1 MGYIGK
7 LLVKLGLDSK
17 EFDSGINSAQK
28 KSTDFSGAI
37 TKMGT
42 AIIAAFSVDAVINF
56 GKAAV
61 NAYNESAL
69 AAAKLNA
76 VLKST
81 GGVAGQSAEE
91 IQALAANLQKTTT
104 YEDDATVAAASLL
117 ATFKSVS
124 GQNFEQAIK
133 TAQDLATIMG
143 GDLNG
148 SVLQLG
154 KALEDP
160 ERGLVALRKS
170 GVSFTQSQIEGIKEL
185 ISEGKKY
192 EAQQLIL
199 KEVNSQVGGAAKA
212 AGDTAAGAWTKA
224 ANAAGDFMEVLGSG
238 TEKTKGFASGLEN
251 YFSVLTDIWGSEA
264 AGVGFLDKL
273 YAMFNAQSD
282 AAQRIREDKQARK
295 QQVEDNRRIV
305 DGYMEQI
312 KTAAQAQQ
320 MLKDLGGLQTG
331 WSATLKDELNNFIKR
346 EKLRKDE
353 LAATASQLAQEK
365 QLEEAR
371 KGFGAIPQKQREIE
385 ALQDAIKNASAVEL
399 PALNNALYARQ
410 QELELLKQVNA
421 EIFKKFQLES
431 QASTEKFQSVF
442 AESNAKA
449 TDKATSDNEYIVDV
463 DLNEIIKE
471 GDEALKKF
479 QAQQEKATLIAK
491 MFKAT
496 IDASIS
502 GGIQALVGSIMETG
516 ELDFGSVLGA
526 LLAPFGDLAIQLG
539 EMALATG
546 FGISAILSSL
556 TTLNPV
562 AAVAAGVALIAL
574 GSVIKAGVSML
585 GKSKGKS
592 SGGATSQSTT
602 AYTGGGSAYTPN
614 AAMANMNINVT
625 GKISGND
632 IVLSYDKT
640 KDNKSR

>member
-17 EFDSGINSAQK
+17 EFDNGLNSAQK

-56 GKAAV
+56 GKSAV
-61 NAYNESAL
+61 KAYNESAL

-104 YEDDATVAAASLL
+104 FEDDATIAAASLL

-133 TAQDLATIMG
+133 SAQDLSTIMG

-148 SVLQLG
+148 AVLQLG

-170 GVSFTQSQIEGIKEL
+170 GVSFTQTQIEGIKQL
-185 ISEGKKY
+185 ISEGRKY

-199 KEVNSQVGGAAKA
+199 KEVNTQVGGAAKA

-251 YFSVLTDIWGSEA
+251 YFSVLTEIWGSEA

-273 YAMFNAQSD
+273 YATFNAQSD
-282 AAQRIREDKQARK
+282 AAQRIRDDKQARADEIK
-295 QQVEDNRRIV
+295 QNRLII
-305 DGYMEQI
+305 DGYMKQI

-320 MLKDLGGLQTG
+320 MIKDLGGLQTG
-331 WSATLKDELNNFIKR
+331 WAQGLKDELNNFIKR
-346 EKLRKDE
+346 EQLRKDE
-353 LAATASQLAQEK
+353 LAATKAQLAQEK

-371 KGFGAIPQKQREIE
+371 KGFGAIPNKQREIE
-385 ALQDAIKNASAVEL
+385 ALQEKIKNASAVEL
-399 PALNNALYARQ
+399 PALNDALYARQ
-410 QELELLKQVNA
+410 QELELLKQVNS
-421 EIFKKFQLES
+421 EIFKRFQQELQS
-431 QASTEKFQSVF
+431 STEKFQSLF
-442 AESNAKA
+442 ADSEAKA
-449 TDKATSDNEYIVDV
+449 KANVEVDMTGTDV
-463 DLNEIIKE
+463 DANDIIAQ

-479 QAQQEKATLIAK
+479 QAQQEKAAQMAQMFNSTIAS
-491 MFKAT
+491 
-496 IDASIS
+496 SIS

-546 FGISAILSSL
+546 IGITAILDSL
-556 TTLNPV
+556 ATLNPG
-562 AAVAAGVALIAL
+562 AAIAAGIALIAL

-592 SGGATSQSTT
+592 NGGATSQSTT

-614 AAMANMNINVT
+614 VAMANMNINVT

>member
-17 EFDSGINSAQK
+17 EFDNGLNSAQK

-56 GKAAV
+56 GKSAV
-61 NAYNESAL
+61 KAYNESAL

-104 YEDDATVAAASLL
+104 FEDDATIAAASLL

-133 TAQDLATIMG
+133 SAQDLSTIMG

-148 SVLQLG
+148 AVLQLG

-170 GVSFTQSQIEGIKEL
+170 GVSFTQTQIEGIKQL
-185 ISEGKKY
+185 ISEGRKY

-199 KEVNSQVGGAAKA
+199 KEVNTQVGGAAKA

-251 YFSVLTDIWGSEA
+251 YFSVLTEIWGSEA

-273 YAMFNAQSD
+273 YATFNAQSD
-282 AAQRIREDKQARK
+282 AAQRIRDDKQARADEIK
-295 QQVEDNRRIV
+295 QNRLII

-320 MLKDLGGLQTG
+320 MIKDLGGLQTG
-331 WSATLKDELNNFIKR
+331 WAQGLKDELNNFIKR
-346 EKLRKDE
+346 EQLRKDE
-353 LAATASQLAQEK
+353 LAATKAQLAQEK

-385 ALQDAIKNASAVEL
+385 SLQEAIKNASAVEL
-399 PALNNALYARQ
+399 PALNDALYARQ
-410 QELELLKQVNA
+410 QELELLKQVNS
-421 EIFKKFQLES
+421 EIFKRFQQELQS
-431 QASTEKFQSVF
+431 STEKFQSLF
-442 AESNAKA
+442 ADSEAKA
-449 TDKATSDNEYIVDV
+449 KANVEVDMTGTDV
-463 DLNEIIKE
+463 DANDIIAQ

-479 QAQQEKATLIAK
+479 QAQQEKAAQMAQMFNSTIAS
-491 MFKAT
+491 
-496 IDASIS
+496 SIS

-546 FGISAILSSL
+546 IGITAILDSL
-556 TTLNPV
+556 ATLNPG
-562 AAVAAGVALIAL
+562 AAIAAGIALIAL

-592 SGGATSQSTT
+592 NGGATSQSTT

-614 AAMANMNINVT
+614 VAMANMNINVT

>member
-104 YEDDATVAAASLL
+104 FEDDATIAAASLL
-117 ATFKSVS
+117 ATFKSVT

-238 TEKTKGFASGLEN
+238 VEHTKGVANAFEDL
-251 YFSVLTDIWGSEA
+251 FTDLTQIWDSDA
-264 AGVGFLDKL
+264 VGFWGKVEATLAPGGRAASKIQKAL
-273 YAMFNAQSD
+273 YARNKELVENRKAVEGYMQEIKTISD
-282 AAQRIREDKQARK
+282 AQNKLASLGSDRS
-295 QQVEDNRRIV
+295 
-305 DGYMEQI
+305 GY
-312 KTAAQAQQ
+312 KQ
-320 MLKDLGGLQTG
+320 ML
-331 WSATLKDELNNFIKR
+331 ADELNNFIKR

-353 LAATASQLAQEK
+353 LAATAAQLAQEK

-385 ALQDAIKNASAVEL
+385 ALQEAIKNASAVEL

-442 AESNAKA
+442 AESEAKA
-449 TDKATSDNEYIVDV
+449 KAKVEVDMTGTDIDAND
-463 DLNEIIKE
+463 IITQ

-479 QAQQEKATLIAK
+479 QAQQEKASQMAQMFNSTIAS
-491 MFKAT
+491 
-496 IDASIS
+496 SIS

-546 FGISAILSSL
+546 IGITAILDSL
-556 TTLNPV
+556 ATLNPG
-562 AAVAAGVALIAL
+562 AAIAAGVALIAL

-592 SGGATSQSTT
+592 NGGATSQSTT
-602 AYTGGGSAYTPN
+602 AYTGGSSVYTPN

>member
-17 EFDSGINSAQK
+17 EFDNGINSAQK

-81 GGVAGQSAEE
+81 GGIAGQSAEE
-91 IQALAANLQKTTT
+91 IQALAANLQKTTIF
-104 YEDDATVAAASLL
+104 EDDATVAAASLL

-295 QQVEDNRRIV
+295 QQIEDNRRIV

-353 LAATASQLAQEK
+353 LAATAAQLAQEK

-371 KGFGAIPQKQREIE
+371 KGYGAIPQKQREIE
-385 ALQDAIKNASAVEL
+385 ALQEAIKNASAVEL
-399 PALNNALYARQ
+399 PALNEALNKRQ
-410 QELELLKQVNA
+410 KELEVLKQINSELITKGLNAGKDAADQFGKDAASQSSGIDKSISDSLSKSNA
-421 EIFKKFQLES
+421 EVSNMIDTNQIISES
-431 QASTEKFQSVF
+431 
-442 AESNAKA
+442 
-449 TDKATSDNEYIVDV
+449 
-463 DLNEIIKE
+463 
-471 GDEALKKF
+471 DEALKKF
-479 QAQQEKATLIAK
+479 KEQQDKAEELAKKFNTTIAS
-491 MFKAT
+491 
-496 IDASIS
+496 SIS
-502 GGIQALVGSIMETG
+502 GGIQALVNSVVETG
-516 ELDFGSVLGA
+516 NLDFGSVLGA

-556 TTLNPV
+556 STLNPY

-574 GSVIKAGVSML
+574 GTVIKAGVSML
-585 GKSKGKS
+585 GKSKG
-592 SGGATSQSTT
+592 
-602 AYTGGGSAYTPN
+602 
-614 AAMANMNINVT
+614 
-625 GKISGND
+625 
-632 IVLSYDKT
+632 
-640 KDNKSR
+640 

>member
-104 YEDDATVAAASLL
+104 FEDDATIAAASLL
-117 ATFKSVS
+117 ATFKSVT

-295 QQVEDNRRIV
+295 QQIEDNRRIV

-353 LAATASQLAQEK
+353 LAATAAQLAQEK

-385 ALQDAIKNASAVEL
+385 ALQEAIKNASAVEL
-399 PALNNALYARQ
+399 PALNNALYARR

-442 AESNAKA
+442 AESEAKA
-449 TDKATSDNEYIVDV
+449 KAKVEVDMTGTDV
-463 DLNEIIKE
+463 DANDIIAQ

-479 QAQQEKATLIAK
+479 QAQQEKAAQMAQMFNSTIAS
-491 MFKAT
+491 
-496 IDASIS
+496 SIS

-526 LLAPFGDLAIQLG
+526 LLVPFGDLAIQLG

-546 FGISAILSSL
+546 LGISAILSSL
-556 TTLNPV
+556 ATLNPY
-562 AAVAAGVALIAL
+562 AAIAAGIALIAL

-592 SGGATSQSTT
+592 NGGATSQSTT

>member
-17 EFDSGINSAQK
+17 EFDNGLNSAQK

-56 GKAAV
+56 GKSAV
-61 NAYNESAL
+61 KAYNESAL

-104 YEDDATVAAASLL
+104 FEDDATIAAASLL

-133 TAQDLATIMG
+133 SAQDLSTIMG

-148 SVLQLG
+148 AVLQLG

-170 GVSFTQSQIEGIKEL
+170 GVSFTQTQIEGIKQL
-185 ISEGKKY
+185 ISEGRKY

-199 KEVNSQVGGAAKA
+199 KEVNTQVGGAAKA

-251 YFSVLTDIWGSEA
+251 YFSVLTEIWGSEA

-273 YAMFNAQSD
+273 YATFNAQSD
-282 AAQRIREDKQARK
+282 AAQRIRDDKQARADEIK
-295 QQVEDNRRIV
+295 QNRLII

-320 MLKDLGGLQTG
+320 MIKDLGGLQTG
-331 WSATLKDELNNFIKR
+331 WAQGLKDELNNFIKR
-346 EKLRKDE
+346 EQLRKDE
-353 LAATASQLAQEK
+353 LAATAAQLAQEK

-385 ALQDAIKNASAVEL
+385 SLQEAIKNASAVEL
-399 PALNNALYARQ
+399 PALNDALYARQ
-410 QELELLKQVNA
+410 QELELLKQVNS
-421 EIFKKFQLES
+421 EIFKRFQQELQS
-431 QASTEKFQSVF
+431 STEKFQSLF
-442 AESNAKA
+442 ADSEAKA
-449 TDKATSDNEYIVDV
+449 KANVEVDMTGTDV
-463 DLNEIIKE
+463 DANDIIAQ

-479 QAQQEKATLIAK
+479 QAQQEKAAQMAQMFNSTIAS
-491 MFKAT
+491 
-496 IDASIS
+496 SIS

-546 FGISAILSSL
+546 IGITAILDSL
-556 TTLNPV
+556 ATLNPG
-562 AAVAAGVALIAL
+562 AAIAAGIALIAL

-592 SGGATSQSTT
+592 NGGATSQSTT

-614 AAMANMNINVT
+614 VAMANMNINVT

>member
-17 EFDSGINSAQK
+17 EFDNGLNSAQK

-56 GKAAV
+56 GKSAV
-61 NAYNESAL
+61 KAYNESAL

-104 YEDDATVAAASLL
+104 FEDDATIAAASLL

-133 TAQDLATIMG
+133 SAQDLSTIMG

-148 SVLQLG
+148 AVLQLG

-170 GVSFTQSQIEGIKEL
+170 GVSFTQTQIEGIKQL
-185 ISEGKKY
+185 ISEGRKY

-199 KEVNSQVGGAAKA
+199 KEVNTQVGGAAKA

-251 YFSVLTDIWGSEA
+251 YFSVLTEIWGSEA

-273 YAMFNAQSD
+273 YATFNAQSD
-282 AAQRIREDKQARK
+282 AAQRIRDDKQARADEIK
-295 QQVEDNRRIV
+295 QNRLII
-305 DGYMEQI
+305 DGYMKQI

-320 MLKDLGGLQTG
+320 MIKDLGGLQTG
-331 WSATLKDELNNFIKR
+331 WAQGLKDELNNFIKR
-346 EKLRKDE
+346 EQLRKDE
-353 LAATASQLAQEK
+353 LAATKAQLAQEK

-371 KGFGAIPQKQREIE
+371 KGFGAIPNKQREIE
-385 ALQDAIKNASAVEL
+385 ALQEKIKNASAVEL
-399 PALNNALYARQ
+399 PALNDALYARQ
-410 QELELLKQVNA
+410 QELELLKQVNS
-421 EIFKKFQLES
+421 EIFKRFQQELQS
-431 QASTEKFQSVF
+431 STEKFQSLF
-442 AESNAKA
+442 ADSEAKA
-449 TDKATSDNEYIVDV
+449 KANVEVDMTGTDV
-463 DLNEIIKE
+463 DANDIIAQ

-479 QAQQEKATLIAK
+479 QAQQEKAAQMAQMFNSTIAS
-491 MFKAT
+491 
-496 IDASIS
+496 SIS

-546 FGISAILSSL
+546 IGITAILDSL
-556 TTLNPV
+556 ATLNPG
-562 AAVAAGVALIAL
+562 AAIAAGIALIAL

-592 SGGATSQSTT
+592 NGGATSQSTT

-614 AAMANMNINVT
+614 VAMANMNINVT
-625 GKISGND
+625 GRISGND

>member
-17 EFDSGINSAQK
+17 EFDNGLNSAQK

-56 GKAAV
+56 GKSAV
-61 NAYNESAL
+61 KAYNESAL

-104 YEDDATVAAASLL
+104 FEDDATIAAASLL
-117 ATFKSVS
+117 ATFRSVS

-133 TAQDLATIMG
+133 SAQDLSTIMG

-148 SVLQLG
+148 AVLQLG

-170 GVSFTQSQIEGIKEL
+170 GVSFTQTQIEGIKQL
-185 ISEGKKY
+185 ISEGRKY

-199 KEVNSQVGGAAKA
+199 KEVNTQVGGAAKA

-251 YFSVLTDIWGSEA
+251 YFSVLTEIWGSEA

-273 YAMFNAQSD
+273 YATFNAQSD
-282 AAQRIREDKQARK
+282 AAQRIRDDKQARADEIK
-295 QQVEDNRRIV
+295 QNRLII
-305 DGYMEQI
+305 DGYMKQI

-320 MLKDLGGLQTG
+320 MIKDLGGLQTG
-331 WSATLKDELNNFIKR
+331 WAQGLKDELNNFIKR
-346 EKLRKDE
+346 EQLRKDE
-353 LAATASQLAQEK
+353 LAATKAQLAQEK

-371 KGFGAIPQKQREIE
+371 KGFGAIPNKQREIE
-385 ALQDAIKNASAVEL
+385 ALQEKIKNASAVEL
-399 PALNNALYARQ
+399 PALNDALYARQ
-410 QELELLKQVNA
+410 QELELLKQVNS
-421 EIFKKFQLES
+421 EIFKRFQQELQS
-431 QASTEKFQSVF
+431 STEKFQSLF
-442 AESNAKA
+442 ADSEAKA
-449 TDKATSDNEYIVDV
+449 KANVEVDMTGTDV
-463 DLNEIIKE
+463 DANDIIAQ

-479 QAQQEKATLIAK
+479 QAQQEKAAQMAQMFNSTIAS
-491 MFKAT
+491 
-496 IDASIS
+496 SIS

-546 FGISAILSSL
+546 IGITAILDSL
-556 TTLNPV
+556 ATLNPG
-562 AAVAAGVALIAL
+562 AAIAAGIALIAL

-592 SGGATSQSTT
+592 NGGATSQSTT

-614 AAMANMNINVT
+614 VAMANMNINVT
-625 GKISGND
+625 GRISGND